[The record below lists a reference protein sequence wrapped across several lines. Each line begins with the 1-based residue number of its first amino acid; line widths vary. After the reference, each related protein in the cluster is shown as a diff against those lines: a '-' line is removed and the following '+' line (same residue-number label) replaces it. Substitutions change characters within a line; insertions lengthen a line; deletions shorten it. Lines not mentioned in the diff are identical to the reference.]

1 MPRFGLPFH
10 LDQHGRRRAVGG
22 GDVQQHVRTRIADRR
37 LPAGDQR
44 PVGRERLAAAL
55 DVPPEKI
62 AAWLSGEE
70 LPPLEAFL
78 RSLDVIADGPYS
90 EGRRRRIRVGIIRE
104 R

>member
-1 MPRFGLPFH
+1 MEQRE
-10 LDQHGRRRAVGG
+10 RYARALS
-22 GDVQQHVRTRIADRR
+22 QAERT
-37 LPAGDQR
+37 LG
-44 PVGRERLAAAL
+44 GRERLAAAL

-70 LPPLEAFL
+70 VPPLEAFL

-90 EGRRRRIRVGIIRE
+90 EGRRRRIRVGVIRS

>member
-1 MPRFGLPFH
+1 MEQRERYARALSEAERTLG
-10 LDQHGRRRAVGG
+10 GR
-22 GDVQQHVRTRIADRR
+22 Q
-37 LPAGDQR
+37 
-44 PVGRERLAAAL
+44 RLAAAL

-70 LPPLEAFL
+70 VPPLEAFL

-90 EGRRRRIRVGIIRE
+90 EGGRRRIRVGVIRE